1 MTIYD
6 KNTNEFYKE
15 LNGNCCPEK
24 LLEIARKGIDLYEP
38 LFKYDKIK
46 NHENVIEISLLTPQY
61 FLINNDNQFNK
72 LFDICTKRKNESNDD
87 YYSRMRYIFKLMI
100 INKYIINKILTKEKD
115 DMIIDMI
122 LMLGLN
128 TIIKSLYKYNYI
140 NVKLFNLFGTIAYL
154 NLNDNPNFKFEIS
167 EFFHNN
173 KILLKH
179 ILKNSII
186 NDCFLFEL
194 TTIGAISLSLLE
206 YISENI
212 DLSIIKHNFKYC
224 VTFRLPFDII
234 KKYKN
239 KILGSN
245 KLYVRF
251 SDKFSEDFINIMFS
265 DNLIDRIFKK
275 HENWEEYG
283 ILNYYKER
291 YNFEL
296 DKNFT
301 YEVINVEECNLYNS
315 YEKRIWHYKML
326 KPFIMLKDSEP
337 LDKLN
342 KYNIKYIY
350 HPDNYSDEF
359 FDIENLYNLSFV
371 KNILQNK
378 DELDKILNDQNYIFD
393 SKFDTDDYTEF
404 FLIQITC
411 LVSLLHNNFNKS
423 VINILLKRFRYT
435 SLENNKITYCNP
447 HKNGYDE
454 EDHLFNALS
463 ETPNR
468 IFNGYICIV

>member
-186 NDCFLFEL
+186 NDFF
-194 TTIGAISLSLLE
+194 
-206 YISENI
+206 Y
-212 DLSIIKHNFKYC
+212 
-224 VTFRLPFDII
+224 
-234 KKYKN
+234 
-239 KILGSN
+239 
-245 KLYVRF
+245 
-251 SDKFSEDFINIMFS
+251 
-265 DNLIDRIFKK
+265 
-275 HENWEEYG
+275 
-283 ILNYYKER
+283 LN
-291 YNFEL
+291 
-296 DKNFT
+296 
-301 YEVINVEECNLYNS
+301 
-315 YEKRIWHYKML
+315 
-326 KPFIMLKDSEP
+326 
-337 LDKLN
+337 
-342 KYNIKYIY
+342 
-350 HPDNYSDEF
+350 
-359 FDIENLYNLSFV
+359 
-371 KNILQNK
+371 
-378 DELDKILNDQNYIFD
+378 
-393 SKFDTDDYTEF
+393 
-404 FLIQITC
+404 
-411 LVSLLHNNFNKS
+411 
-423 VINILLKRFRYT
+423 
-435 SLENNKITYCNP
+435 
-447 HKNGYDE
+447 
-454 EDHLFNALS
+454 
-463 ETPNR
+463 
-468 IFNGYICIV
+468 